1 MKIKVFSHIVD
12 LPGGFQITN
21 EQIQMFFDCGLI
33 HNAEFYLCV
42 NYDINNYEW
51 LIKIFKDINNVHI
64 LDNKALPHEFECPT
78 LKVLKDTCDNV
89 EEPFAALYIHH
100 KGVRHLNNP
109 AVLDWR
115 KYMEYFNIEQW
126 RICVNR
132 LENGWDT
139 VGVDWKQ
146 QPTLHYSGNF
156 WWARSDY
163 IKKLPTWTRPIDNG
177 FNKQFPKLDES
188 YADYRMECEF
198 WLGLENPKA
207 FEIYTTPHRNP
218 YIEGYQRHYYRN

>member
-1 MKIKVFSHIVD
+1 MKIKIFSHMVD
-12 LPGGFQITN
+12 LPGGSQITE
-21 EQIQMFFDCGLI
+21 EQTNLMINCGLI
-33 HNAEFYLCV
+33 DNAEIYLCA
-42 NYDINNYEW
+42 NYDMNNYEQ
-51 LIKIFKDINNVHI
+51 LIKYFENVNNVHI
-64 LDNKALPHEFECPT
+64 INNNALPHEFECPT
-78 LKVLKDTCDNV
+78 LKKLKDTCDDT
-89 EEPFAALYIHH
+89 EETFAALYIHH

-146 QPTLHYSGNF
+146 NPVPHYSGNF

-163 IKKLPTWTRPIDNG
+163 IKKLPAWVRPIDNG
-177 FNKQFPKLDES
+177 FKKQFPQLDAS

-207 FEIYTTPHRNP
+207 FEIYKTPCRNP
-218 YIEGYQRHYYRN
+218 YVEGFGPHYYKK